1 MSFVITERTR
11 HPVHHISV
19 FIYSLLLYL
28 FLCWLA
34 LAIYYNKFWIKLV
47 VDLIRHPI
55 SACILEG
62 NNAVVTR
69 VAAGRWHRHC
79 SVIRFCL
86 MFLLQNLYWDTLAL
100 SGQRCK
106 LHFFLF
112 DISVIFL
119 ILTTFL
125 IISGRTCTFYLQL
138 LLLGAIHI
146 REPLFL
152 LFLLLNFEG
161 FVAA

>member
-1 MSFVITERTR
+1 
-11 HPVHHISV
+11 
-19 FIYSLLLYL
+19 
-28 FLCWLA
+28 
-34 LAIYYNKFWIKLV
+34 
-47 VDLIRHPI
+47 
-55 SACILEG
+55 
-62 NNAVVTR
+62 
-69 VAAGRWHRHC
+69 
-79 SVIRFCL
+79 
-86 MFLLQNLYWDTLAL
+86 MFLLQDLYWDTLAL

-119 ILTTFL
+119 ILTAFL
-125 IISGRTCTFYLQL
+125 IISGRTCTFYLNL

-161 FVAA
+161 FVTA